1 MTVRTDI
8 LADVLPALKP
18 AAKLTLSE
26 WAEANFVLASGS
38 SARPGRFRL
47 WSFQK
52 EILDVIGDQVTERVI
67 VQKSTRVG
75 LTKSLVAAIAATAAT
90 DPCACIL
97 LLPTDDDCRG
107 IATDEIEPA
116 FEQSPTLHGLLGVG
130 REGGRNTLTLKQL
143 AGGGSLKI
151 LAARAPRNLRRHDAK
166 KLFVDEADGMEVTSE
181 GDPISLAI
189 KRTLAH
195 PDRKIVIGSTP
206 TDEASSV
213 IHRLYQE
220 SDQRVFEVPCVHC
233 GAYFEV
239 EWEHLVWP
247 ADDPTDVSCA
257 CPHCAELIDE
267 TNKTAMVAAGR
278 WRATQPHVIGCAG
291 FRISALISPL
301 ANARWPRLVDEFLR
315 AKRAGPAEMQVFV
328 NTVLGRVWRHSID
341 IVEPE
346 GLQARTEPFG
356 LQKRTDFP
364 REVLAITCGVDTQP
378 DRYEAVLW
386 GWSET
391 QGFALA
397 HHVIWGSPND
407 TTTQAELDELLRS
420 QWHHPNGWT
429 IGIEGTAIDSAGANT
444 QSVYNFVEPRFYR
457 RVYAI
462 IGRGGP
468 RRIWEFSKR
477 KEHRTRL
484 AVVGI
489 DQIKTDLFQRL
500 PLPAFNDQKQPTPGA
515 VRFSRDLS
523 EEFFDQ
529 LVGERRV
536 VRYVRNRAVVEF
548 RPRKAGQRVEV
559 LDSTVYAW
567 AVRHTLRVNFEERR
581 KRTGTVRAVST
592 ETLAARLADQ
602 LPH

>member
-130 REGGRNTLTLKQL
+130 REGRNTLTLKQL

-151 LAARAPRNLRRHDAK
+151 LAARTPRNLRRHDAK

-206 TDEASSV
+206 TDESSSV
-213 IHRLYQE
+213 IHKLYLE
-220 SDQRVFEVPCVHC
+220 SDQRVFELPCVHC
-233 GAYFEV
+233 GDYFELQ
-239 EWEHLVWP
+239 WEHLIWP
-247 ADDPTDVSCA
+247 ADDPTNVTCA
-257 CPHCAELIDE
+257 CPSCGVLIE
-267 TNKTAMVAAGR
+267 ERFKTQMVEQGR
-278 WRATQPHVIGCAG
+278 WRATQPDVQGCAG
-291 FRISALISPL
+291 FRVSALISPL

-315 AKRAGPAEMQVFV
+315 AKRSGPAEMQVFV
-328 NTVLGRVWRHSID
+328 NTTLGRVWRHSVD

-346 GLQARTEPFG
+346 SLQARVEAFG
-356 LQKRTDFP
+356 LEGRAFP
-364 REVLAITCGVDTQP
+364 KDVVVVCASADTQP
-378 DRYEAVLW
+378 DRFEASIW

-391 QGFALA
+391 QSFALG
-397 HHVIWGSPND
+397 HFIIWGSPND
-407 TTTQAELDELLRS
+407 VSTQNELDTLLRT
-420 QWHHPNGWT
+420 QWMHPNGWI
-429 IGIEGTAIDSAGANT
+429 IGIEAVAIDSGRANT
-444 QSVYNFVEPRFYR
+444 QAIYNYCEPRFHKRIYP
-457 RVYAI
+457 I
-462 IGRGGP
+462 IGRSGP

-484 AVVGI
+484 AIIGI
-489 DQIKTDLFQRL
+489 DQVKTDLLQRL
-500 PLPAFNDQKQPTPGA
+500 PLPAFNEQKQPTPGA
-515 VRFSRDLS
+515 VRFSHDLTK
-523 EEFFDQ
+523 EFFDQ
-529 LVGERRV
+529 LVGERRR
-536 VRYVRNRAVVEF
+536 VRYVRNRSVVEF
-548 RPRKAGQRVEV
+548 TPRKAGQRVEA
-559 LDSTVYAW
+559 LDCAVYAW
-567 AVRHTLRVNFEERR
+567 AVRSTLRINFKERALR
-581 KRTGTVRAVST
+581 RGMVRTTST
-592 ETLAARLADQ
+592 ETLAARLAEQ

>member
-8 LADVLPALKP
+8 LAEVLAVLKP
-18 AAKLTLSE
+18 AAKLTLSA

-47 WSFQK
+47 WSFQR
-52 EILDVIGDQVTERVI
+52 EILDVIGDVSTERVI
-67 VQKSTRVG
+67 LQKSTRIG
-75 LTKSLVAAIAATAAT
+75 FTNALVAAIGASAAL
-90 DPCACIL
+90 DPCSCIL
-97 LLPTDDDCRG
+97 LVPTDDDARG

-116 FEQSPTLHGLLGVG
+116 FEQSPALRGLLGTG
-130 REGGRNTLTLKQL
+130 KSEGRNTLTVKTL

-151 LAARAPRNLRRHDAK
+151 LAARAPHNLRRHDAK

-213 IHRLYQE
+213 IHRLYLE
-220 SDQRVFEVPCVHC
+220 SDQRVFETPCPHC
-233 GAYFEV
+233 GSYFEI
-239 EWEHLVWP
+239 EWGHLIWP
-247 ADDPTDVSCA
+247 ADDPADVKCA
-257 CPHCAELIDE
+257 CPHCAELITE
-267 TNKTAMVAAGR
+267 NNKTSMVLAGR
-278 WRATQPHVIGCAG
+278 WRATQPSVIGCAG

-315 AKRAGPAEMQVFV
+315 AKRAGPAEMQPFV
-328 NTVLGRVWRHSID
+328 NATLGRVWRHSVD

-346 GLQARTEPFG
+346 GLQARVEPFG
-356 LQKRTDFP
+356 LEGRAFP
-364 REVLAITCGVDTQP
+364 REVLAITCGVDVQP
-378 DRYEAVLW
+378 DRFEVVLW

-391 QGFALA
+391 QSFALG
-397 HHVIWGSPND
+397 HFVIWGSPND
-407 TTTQAELDELLRS
+407 ASTQNELDTLLRTIW
-420 QWHHPNGWT
+420 QHPNGWQ
-429 IGIEGTAIDSAGANT
+429 IGMEAVAIDSAGANT
-444 QSVYNFVEPRFYR
+444 QSIYNFVEPRFHR
-457 RVYAI
+457 RIYAI
-462 IGRGGP
+462 IGRAGP

-500 PLPAFNDQKQPTPGA
+500 PLPTFNEQKQPTPGA
-515 VRFSRDLS
+515 VRFSHDLG

-559 LDSTVYAW
+559 LDATVYAW
-567 AVRHTLRVNFEERR
+567 AVRHTLRIDFKER
-581 KRTGTVRAVST
+581 
-592 ETLAARLADQ
+592 AARSGRPRVVSGKTAAQIIAEQ